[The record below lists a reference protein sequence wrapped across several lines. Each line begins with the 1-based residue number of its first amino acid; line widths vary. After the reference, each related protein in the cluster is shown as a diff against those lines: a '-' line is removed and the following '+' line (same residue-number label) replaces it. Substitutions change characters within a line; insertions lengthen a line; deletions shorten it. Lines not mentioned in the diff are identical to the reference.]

1 MATAY
6 EFVAK
11 AASQIGVKESPANSN
26 NTKYGQWYGMNYQP
40 WCDMFVSWCANEIGA
55 LDLVGKYAYCP
66 YHVDYFK
73 RKGWWLDREAQPQPG
88 DVIFFANK
96 PPNDPNAACHVGIV
110 ESRNGSS
117 SVTTIEGNTSLSNND
132 NGGAVMRRNRTY
144 GQVGSSWYILGFG
157 RPQWGSASEPSKP
170 ASDISNV
177 AQEVIDGKWGNGNER
192 IQRLVAAG
200 YDYNEVQKEVNNI
213 LNGIVT
219 AAPSQPSVS
228 LPYFEP
234 KTYTITASSLNVRT
248 GPGTNYAKKSYSQLT
263 ANGRQNANS
272 DGSLKKGTRVSVST
286 TQNNGNYIWG
296 LIPSGWICLY
306 DNGKQYVS

>member
-26 NTKYGQWYGMNYQP
+26 NTKYGQWYGMNYEP

-55 LDLVGKYAYCP
+55 LDIVGKFAYCP

-73 RKGWWLDREAQPQPG
+73 KKGWWLDREAQPQPG

-96 PPNDPNAACHVGIV
+96 GVACHVGIV
-110 ESRNGSS
+110 ESRNGST
-117 SVTTIEGNTSLSNND
+117 SVTTIEGNTSTSSND

-157 RPQWGSASEPSKP
+157 RPQWGSASSVPSTP
-170 ASDISNV
+170 SNDISKV
-177 AQEVIDGKWGNGNER
+177 AQEVIEGKWGNGNDR
-192 IQRLVAAG
+192 IQRLVNAG
-200 YDYNEVQKEVNNI
+200 YDYNEVQKEVNRI
-213 LNGIVT
+213 LNGG
-219 AAPSQPSVS
+219 SVS
-228 LPYFEP
+228 GTVTDAPKLPYFEH

-248 GPGTNYAKKSYSQLT
+248 GPGTGYMKKSYNDLT
-263 ANGRQNANS
+263 YNGRLNANS
-272 DGSLKKGTRVSVST
+272 DGSLKRGTRVTVSS
-286 TQNNGNYIWG
+286 TQDDGNRVWG
-296 LIPSGWICLY
+296 LIPSGWICLFE
-306 DNGKQYVS
+306 NGKNYVQ